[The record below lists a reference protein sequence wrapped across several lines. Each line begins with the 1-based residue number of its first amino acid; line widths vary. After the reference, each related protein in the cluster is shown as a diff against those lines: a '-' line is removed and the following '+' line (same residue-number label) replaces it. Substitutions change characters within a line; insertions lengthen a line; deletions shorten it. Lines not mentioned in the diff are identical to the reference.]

1 MGYSLS
7 RMDDGLE
14 WTCNQ
19 SLWSFVLESA
29 KEKGWQ
35 PMGTFKI
42 DDDSGDED
50 PAWDGRDYHSNDGQG
65 VQGEDSEN
73 LAKALEKYLE
83 EESPE
88 EIERKIILS
97 FLEWVSL
104 EGDFPGFEIY

>member
-1 MGYSLS
+1 MGYNLS

-14 WTCNQ
+14 WTCSQ

-50 PAWDGRDYHSNDGQG
+50 PAWDGRTIIPTTD
-65 VQGEDSEN
+65 
-73 LAKALEKYLE
+73 KACRGR
-83 EESPE
+83 
-88 EIERKIILS
+88 IRKI
-97 FLEWVSL
+97 
-104 EGDFPGFEIY
+104 